1 MKRFAFALWLS
12 AISLNAYADSANC
25 YQKANTPE
33 SIAATMDQALQLKQQ
48 LNSQPDPVVI
58 LVRQGQ
64 DMSSRHLTWSHAGYA
79 MRQPNGDWRV
89 YHNLNTCG
97 TAESALYIQGLYEFL
112 ADDLVNQSI
121 AVLRP
126 RSDIATA
133 LQTLLHSAIKLNL
146 FHSPRYNLIAW
157 PFSGPYQNSN
167 GWLLE
172 VFARA
177 NDAQVWSR
185 NDARRWLQLQG
196 YQPSIV
202 SAGTFERLGAK
213 LFTPNVFTDDQPAE
227 LLRKG
232 NVGLNSGDSV
242 IRFIAHYSRAIS
254 GCEHQNL
261 GESVCVYLSPGAK
274 K

>member
-25 YQKANTPE
+25 HQKQTRRRASQRQWIRRYSSN
-33 SIAATMDQALQLKQQ
+33 
-48 LNSQPDPVVI
+48 NSLTVNPI
-58 LVRQGQ
+58 R
-64 DMSSRHLTWSHAGYA
+64 SSFWFAGARYVEPTFNWSHAGYA

-112 ADDLVNQSI
+112 ADDTVNQSI

-157 PFSGPYQNSN
+157 PFPALIRIRMAGFSKCLREQTMRRFGHVMMPAAGCSFRVINPLSLVLA
-167 GWLLE
+167 LL
-172 VFARA
+172 
-177 NDAQVWSR
+177 ND
-185 NDARRWLQLQG
+185 
-196 YQPSIV
+196 
-202 SAGTFERLGAK
+202 
-213 LFTPNVFTDDQPAE
+213 
-227 LLRKG
+227 
-232 NVGLNSGDSV
+232 
-242 IRFIAHYSRAIS
+242 
-254 GCEHQNL
+254 
-261 GESVCVYLSPGAK
+261 
-274 K
+274 

>member
-12 AISLNAYADSANC
+12 AISLNAYANSANC
-25 YQKANTPE
+25 HQKANTPE

-157 PFSGPYQNSN
+157 PFSGLIRIRMAGFSKCLREQTMRRFGHVMMPAAGCSFRVINPLSLVLA
-167 GWLLE
+167 LL
-172 VFARA
+172 
-177 NDAQVWSR
+177 ND
-185 NDARRWLQLQG
+185 
-196 YQPSIV
+196 
-202 SAGTFERLGAK
+202 
-213 LFTPNVFTDDQPAE
+213 
-227 LLRKG
+227 
-232 NVGLNSGDSV
+232 
-242 IRFIAHYSRAIS
+242 
-254 GCEHQNL
+254 
-261 GESVCVYLSPGAK
+261 
-274 K
+274 